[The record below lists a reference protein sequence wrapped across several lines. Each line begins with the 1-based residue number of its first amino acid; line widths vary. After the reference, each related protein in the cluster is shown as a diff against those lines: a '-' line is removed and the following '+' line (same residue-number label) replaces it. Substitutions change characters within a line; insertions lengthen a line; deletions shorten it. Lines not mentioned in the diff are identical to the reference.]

1 MDAYIACNRLTGYKK
16 SEPGVGCDGPCLN
29 RNPTGVGKQG
39 RDRMDGESGTDTMLG
54 PVAAEEEIILLEPG
68 QEKAQ
73 NIVKAISHQNAG
85 ELMQLLST
93 EGPMKLSDIASRLDL
108 STNAAKYH
116 VENLR
121 NAGLIEIAN
130 TRYSVKGKK
139 MKVYRLKN
147 QVFIVAPK
155 MNSGADLR
163 AMLLKYATLC
173 GLFIVTCAA
182 ILVQPFVVVSYGPV
196 SSLSGSLQPGA
207 AVPATEGSALI
218 PALVIA
224 GIVTILVYAGFEILM
239 YWKNRQMILS

>member
-1 MDAYIACNRLTGYKK
+1 
-16 SEPGVGCDGPCLN
+16 
-29 RNPTGVGKQG
+29 
-39 RDRMDGESGTDTMLG
+39 MDGEFKPDTMQG
-54 PVAAEEEIILLEPG
+54 STAAEEEIILLEPG

-155 MNSGADLR
+155 MIPGSNLR
-163 AMLLKYATLC
+163 EVLLKYATLC
-173 GLFIVTCAA
+173 GLFVVTCAA
-182 ILVQPFVVVSYGPV
+182 ILVQPFVMISYGSVAP
-196 SSLSGSLQPGA
+196 LSGSLQPGTTLP
-207 AVPATEGSALI
+207 VTESSTLI

-224 GIVTILVYAGFEILM
+224 GIVTLLVYAGFECLM
-239 YWKNRQMILS
+239 YWKNRQMISA

>member
-1 MDAYIACNRLTGYKK
+1 
-16 SEPGVGCDGPCLN
+16 
-29 RNPTGVGKQG
+29 
-39 RDRMDGESGTDTMLG
+39 MDGESATDITQG
-54 PVAAEEEIILLEPG
+54 PVAVEEEIILLEPG

-93 EGPMKLSDIASRLDL
+93 AGPMKLSDIASRMGL

-121 NAGLIEIAN
+121 NAGLIEISN

-155 MNSGADLR
+155 MNSGSDLR
-163 AMLLKYATLC
+163 AVLLKYATLC
-173 GLFIVTCAA
+173 GLFVVTCAA
-182 ILVQPFVVVSYGPV
+182 ILVQPFALVSYVPV
-196 SSLSGSLQPGA
+196 SPLSGSR
-207 AVPATEGSALI
+207 PAGHSG
-218 PALVIA
+218 PAH
-224 GIVTILVYAGFEILM
+224 
-239 YWKNRQMILS
+239 

>member
-1 MDAYIACNRLTGYKK
+1 
-16 SEPGVGCDGPCLN
+16 
-29 RNPTGVGKQG
+29 
-39 RDRMDGESGTDTMLG
+39 MDGEFKPDTMQG
-54 PVAAEEEIILLEPG
+54 PVATEEEIILLEPG

-93 EGPMKLSDIASRLDL
+93 EGPMMLSDIASRLDL

-121 NAGLIEIAN
+121 NAGLIEISN

-155 MNSGADLR
+155 MNSVSDLR
-163 AMLLKYATLC
+163 AILLKYATLC

-182 ILVQPFVVVSYGPV
+182 ILVQPFVMISYGSV
-196 SSLSGSLQPGA
+196 SPLSGSLQPGLTLP
-207 AVPATEGSALI
+207 VTESSTLI

-224 GIVTILVYAGFEILM
+224 GIVTILVYAGFEVLM
-239 YWKNRQMILS
+239 YWKNRQMITA

>member
-1 MDAYIACNRLTGYKK
+1 
-16 SEPGVGCDGPCLN
+16 
-29 RNPTGVGKQG
+29 
-39 RDRMDGESGTDTMLG
+39 MDGEFETDMMQG
-54 PVAAEEEIILLEPG
+54 PAAAEEEIILLEPG
-68 QEKAQ
+68 EEKAQ

-155 MNSGADLR
+155 MIPGSNLR
-163 AMLLKYATLC
+163 EVLLKYATLC
-173 GLFIVTCAA
+173 GLFVVTCAA
-182 ILVQPFVVVSYGPV
+182 ILVQPFVMISYGSV
-196 SSLSGSLQPGA
+196 SPLSGSLQPGTTLP
-207 AVPATEGSALI
+207 VTESSTLI

-224 GIVTILVYAGFEILM
+224 GIVTILVYAGFECLM
-239 YWKNRQMILS
+239 YWKNRQMISS